1 MAARLKGFIA
11 GIVLGALIAFFLG
24 MNFGRGTPLL
34 SNPFAQRDFTTAL
47 KGKAGEI
54 ADGAREKI
62 HEATRP
68 DGTRRD
74 AR

>member
-1 MAARLKGFIA
+1 MTARLKSFII
-11 GIVLGALIAFFLG
+11 GLTLGALVAFFLG

-47 KGKAGEI
+47 KGKAGEL
-54 ADGAREKI
+54 AEGAREKI
-62 HEATRP
+62 HEATKP
-68 DGTRRD
+68 DENRRD